1 MKKKILVMG
10 LPGSGKSYLSKIL
23 SQLLEAVWL
32 NADEVRAKAQD
43 FDFSVVGRER
53 QANRMSALADKELK
67 SGKIVIADFICPTE
81 ETRNIF
87 NADFVV
93 YMNTIKTSQYDD
105 TNRLF
110 VSPNNTDFQVEEKNA
125 ELIAFQIANEI
136 VQYEWDNKKPTVQML
151 GRYQPWH
158 EGHIKLFEESLKIT
172 GQVNIMLRDVHGLED
187 NPFDF
192 ETIKDKI
199 IASIGKY
206 GDRFRVSL
214 VPNITNICYGRDVG
228 YKIQKI
234 ILDDNIQKISATS
247 IRNKLKSRGKL

>member
-32 NADEVRAKAQD
+32 NADEVRAKAKD
-43 FDFSVVGRER
+43 FDFSVEGRER

-110 VSPNNTDFQVEEKNA
+110 VSPSNTDFQVEENTYN
-125 ELIAFQIANEI
+125 F
-136 VQYEWDNKKPTVQML
+136 
-151 GRYQPWH
+151 
-158 EGHIKLFEESLKIT
+158 S
-172 GQVNIMLRDVHGLED
+172 
-187 NPFDF
+187 
-192 ETIKDKI
+192 
-199 IASIGKY
+199 
-206 GDRFRVSL
+206 
-214 VPNITNICYGRDVG
+214 VG
-228 YKIQKI
+228 WQ
-234 ILDDNIQKISATS
+234 
-247 IRNKLKSRGKL
+247 